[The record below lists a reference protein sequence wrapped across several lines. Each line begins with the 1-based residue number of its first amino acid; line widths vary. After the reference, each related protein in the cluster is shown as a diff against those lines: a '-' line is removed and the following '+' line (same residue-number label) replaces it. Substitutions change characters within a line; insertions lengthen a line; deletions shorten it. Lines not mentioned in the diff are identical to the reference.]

1 MTKNIQKQSIKIA
14 FILLFIVSVFSSCDT
29 VRENHLM
36 GDVIGFSDNIQTSFT
51 YENGF
56 FKCFKP
62 QSAPYNLLEANG
74 RANMDNFI
82 RNIPDGQNTVGYYA
96 LDIAL
101 DRIRYVRRKV
111 MHRDPETK
119 YYIVLLTDGLDNA
132 SCVVARNNHQGYYKN
147 IQSYISKL
155 NKKKRRVMGWKK
167 KQNYFQI
174 YPILFTGGELDQMRY
189 DEHMSDDAFERFVME
204 QMEGY
209 RGASKGTSV
218 PLPLYGHNLD
228 TLVKQFEE
236 QLSFQDFEFH
246 IPKGYLDTR
255 VRMTLMDM
263 QGNKATIE
271 GTYMKKGFRYVF
283 KDITFS
289 PGLVSKSIS
298 AGGSI
303 KSKNQFDR
311 QSLLSI
317 FMIDDLKLN
326 GEPFKIAF
334 VEQHHQESGVYDVP
348 NSEYEAQADSR
359 KNAYVIMII
368 DGSESFAENS
378 ALAKRKAIEMRQIV
392 TK

>member
-1 MTKNIQKQSIKIA
+1 
-14 FILLFIVSVFSSCDT
+14 
-29 VRENHLM
+29 
-36 GDVIGFSDNIQTSFT
+36 
-51 YENGF
+51 
-56 FKCFKP
+56 
-62 QSAPYNLLEANG
+62 
-74 RANMDNFI
+74 
-82 RNIPDGQNTVGYYA
+82 
-96 LDIAL
+96 
-101 DRIRYVRRKV
+101 
-111 MHRDPETK
+111 
-119 YYIVLLTDGLDNA
+119 
-132 SCVVARNNHQGYYKN
+132 
-147 IQSYISKL
+147 
-155 NKKKRRVMGWKK
+155 MGWKK

-174 YPILFTGGELDQMRY
+174 YPILFTGGDLDQMRY

-236 QLSFQDFEFH
+236 QFSFQDFEFH

-255 VRMTLMDM
+255 VRMTLMDR

-334 VEQHHQESGVYDVP
+334 VEQHHQESGVYVP